1 MKESFIQL
9 YSTHRRHLYV
19 AAYVV
24 LISVVALTTYFAGS
38 YYYGSNFVVAP
49 HLESAPTTTP
59 SYPYV
64 LHASKPKRLSIPKLS
79 IDTSFEILSL
89 NPDRS
94 IGVPK
99 EYTTVGWY
107 DGSSLPGAL
116 GPSVILG
123 HVDSFKGPGVFYHL
137 GQLNTGDR
145 FTIER
150 EDGSIATFEVM
161 KLERYKQSEF
171 PTDLVY
177 GPIDYAG
184 IRLITCSGKYDRG
197 TQRYSHNLVVYGK
210 LIEG

>member
-99 EYTTVGWY
+99 EYTTVGCMTVARCREHSGLRSFW
-107 DGSSLPGAL
+107 AMWI
-116 GPSVILG
+116 PSKV
-123 HVDSFKGPGVFYHL
+123 
-137 GQLNTGDR
+137 
-145 FTIER
+145 R
-150 EDGSIATFEVM
+150 ECFIIWG
-161 KLERYKQSEF
+161 
-171 PTDLVY
+171 
-177 GPIDYAG
+177 
-184 IRLITCSGKYDRG
+184 
-197 TQRYSHNLVVYGK
+197 N
-210 LIEG
+210 